1 MPTRRLA
8 AGFTAAARIASPSF
22 VCWKISQRTPTT
34 TSRTATSPSD
44 STLVAIPPTDTAS
57 SGNTLGK
64 PRLVEPQIQRARP
77 LTRMN
82 SPSVTVTSVSSGE
95 PSTGRISARS
105 ITMPPSR
112 LSTSVIS
119 TASRTGTP
127 ASTRPQA
134 TNVLNIAISP
144 WAKLT
149 IPVER

>member
-1 MPTRRLA
+1 M
-8 AGFTAAARIASPSF
+8 
-22 VCWKISQRTPTT
+22 
-34 TSRTATSPSD
+34 
-44 STLVAIPPTDTAS
+44 AIPPTDTEP
-57 SGNTLGK
+57 SGNRLGK
-64 PRLVEPQIQRARP
+64 PRLVEPQIQRASP

-105 ITMPPSR
+105 ITIPATR
-112 LSTSVIS
+112 LIASVIS
-119 TASRTGTP
+119 TASPTGML

-134 TNVLNIAISP
+134 MNVLNIAISP